1 MKQIRVSSASLVVG
15 LLVATT
21 TSQQQVL
28 ASTDDGLRW
37 TMSELVL
44 PAQVTSLAAVG
55 ATKDGAIVA
64 RGLIGGA
71 VQVCVWL
78 PVLQFGLQSGW
89 TVLGPAAPTAF
100 DADAASSSL
109 QSYAGLAGTAESFH
123 FNLASASGFEQCGVG
138 ATEQL
143 SQVAGGWV
151 TAVIDQGAAVG
162 ALLDS
167 SAEQSRLVPFRA
179 TVTNGMQLMALPFGT
194 NSAVAMDAN
203 SSGWVVGLGQ
213 SEVGWTGLVAAGA
226 TFHSMTGR
234 MRNAPSAVVDSCISV
249 GDDLTIVANIRSG
262 SDTYRVALLSDARA
276 DHRPTGTV
284 DVEDLIQYVID
295 YADQKPAADMD
306 ASGAVTC
313 SDCEEYVEVWFA
325 AQAAP
330 PQPPATVDALA
341 LHALLTRVL
350 IPGDVPQGL
359 RSAARE
365 QYEDAIAQLAAA
377 VGDSAPT
384 AQPADD
390 CAHVPYDENSSRN
403 WCGTESFNAPDL
415 FPECCAKHDN
425 CYRGRPAPN
434 PLPPDP
440 ELPALAPVGGREG
453 CDDQFLDCM
462 LRACETDHGC
472 LIARFGCKLAA
483 GAYHLGVRWFGNKP
497 YCECLRVQDPEECGP
512 PAVANQLGIHASVVL
527 P

>member
-1 MKQIRVSSASLVVG
+1 MERAELGRTRHLIAAATGTGKTMIAAFDYRKREFLSIWCPVALCQNIDTLKEFVHIHTGTIEGGNEMKQIRVSSASLVLG
-15 LLVATT
+15 LLIATT

-37 TMSELVL
+37 TMSELVIH
-44 PAQVTSLAAVG
+44 AQVTSMAAVG

-71 VQVCVWL
+71 LQVCVWL
-78 PVLQFGLQSGW
+78 PV
-89 TVLGPAAPTAF
+89 
-100 DADAASSSL
+100 
-109 QSYAGLAGTAESFH
+109 
-123 FNLASASGFEQCGVG
+123 
-138 ATEQL
+138 
-143 SQVAGGWV
+143 SQ
-151 TAVIDQGAAVG
+151 
-162 ALLDS
+162 
-167 SAEQSRLVPFRA
+167 
-179 TVTNGMQLMALPFGT
+179 
-194 NSAVAMDAN
+194 
-203 SSGWVVGLGQ
+203 
-213 SEVGWTGLVAAGA
+213 
-226 TFHSMTGR
+226 
-234 MRNAPSAVVDSCISV
+234 SV

-377 VGDSAPT
+377 VGGSAPT

-415 FPECCAKHDN
+415 FPACCAKHDN
-425 CYRGRPAPN
+425 CYRGRPVPN

-440 ELPALAPVGGREG
+440 ELPALAPAGGREG

-462 LRACETDHGC
+462 LKACETDHGC

-497 YCECLRVQDPEECGP
+497 YCECLEIQDPNECGS
-512 PAVANQLGIHASVVL
+512 PAVANQLGLHASVVL